1 MFAAVHQHSGHSDGR
16 RRGLRPEPHLLGDD
30 HHSLPG
36 VLARSLRVQLLPC
49 RGLRRRHLHVLR
61 RCHVRSRNGERVCLR
76 EGGHLRS
83 LQQVAPPLLH
93 SSTGE
98 LLAFASAAV
107 RFDSLSSSPT
117 AQVGEGKRV
126 NGRINAETGLLQPSL
141 ISEDEKSP
149 YYGRIN
155 HTLINVFLYWFGP
168 MSEQHL
174 TRCLLGLQ
182 AGCSLLAVVIRYT
195 CGGLFRVSE

>member
-1 MFAAVHQHSGHSDGR
+1 MAGTTCTSCCCAFSARTASTSTQASTVWRWVRWAFRSLLIVVAGDRVFAAVHQHSGHSDGR

-93 SSTGE
+93 PSTGE
-98 LLAFASAAV
+98 LLAFASEL
-107 RFDSLSSSPT
+107 F
-117 AQVGEGKRV
+117 
-126 NGRINAETGLLQPSL
+126 GLIPCPRHRLP
-141 ISEDEKSP
+141 K
-149 YYGRIN
+149 
-155 HTLINVFLYWFGP
+155 
-168 MSEQHL
+168 
-174 TRCLLGLQ
+174 
-182 AGCSLLAVVIRYT
+182 
-195 CGGLFRVSE
+195 